1 MLVNNQMTCDACKQ
15 EFVDSQ
21 QFSHYYC
28 KQCNKLFTL
37 CPSCRNNW
45 AAEDVAG
52 SINSKN
58 DNHKICQDA
67 ALDDNLIK
75 KQSFNLLT
83 SGNIVS
89 KVPVFAP
96 SIQTT
101 PSIHNLSSNPIFQL
115 SLSSKELFHSN
126 FLLWLA
132 DNYPN
137 IFNVILHKCFKANLV
152 FDPTKHVALREFK
165 KLDFCICENKNNKVG
180 RILFVLENKFKSLP
194 SLKQLEDYEIV
205 VNAHNSG
212 NDTNTH
218 FVLLTL
224 TQDLPWMG
232 IQNGLVRNRWV
243 HVTYNDYA
251 KAFDCIRSYGACLDL
266 FTTELIKKYQDYIDV
281 FSDYLQ
287 QNISSVIN
295 ISTNNF
301 NWSDMSCK
309 MMKQLRT
316 DDIWQK
322 LVASRIASLIEK
334 GLNNVGKN
342 ACFNN
347 LGTKE
352 LLQNGVQNDTIYIS
366 IGFSRGTALID
377 VKRRIDDKCIYGVQ
391 IQNGYYKRV
400 LESVSSIVG
409 PDPCQLFTDYLKN
422 GMFSNK
428 FNYQSFN
435 PSFKWYDSNPNI
447 FTSPEIHP
455 KASHDCQAGLKGFG
469 GYGNTFIYQ
478 SKEIDSSSISDV
490 VDEIV
495 ADILT

>member
-96 SIQTT
+96 SIQKT
-101 PSIHNLSSNPIFQL
+101 PSIHNLGSNPIFQL

-165 KLDFCICENKNNKVG
+165 KLDFCICEIKNEKVG

-194 SLKQLEDYEIV
+194 SLKQLVDYENV
-205 VNAHNSG
+205 VQAHNSG

-251 KAFDCIRSYGACLDL
+251 KAFDCIRSCGACLDL

-287 QNISSVIN
+287 KNIPSVIN
-295 ISTNNF
+295 MSTNNF

-322 LVASRIASLIEK
+322 LVASHIASLIESRLIK
-334 GLNNVGKN
+334 AGKN

-400 LESVSSIVG
+400 LESVSSIVAQVG
-409 PDPCQLFTDYLKN
+409 SYQLFTNYLRQGK
-422 GMFSNK
+422 FSNK
-428 FNYQSFN
+428 FNYQSF
-435 PSFKWYDSNPNI
+435 KWYDSSPNNI
-447 FTSPEIHP
+447 FTSQVIHP
-455 KASHDCQAGLKGFG
+455 KASHVWKAKLPGFG